1 MAYFFVLCALN
12 RNFAANLVIVSS
24 EKMKRIVLAIA
35 LVCSLFTTQAQDKTF
50 KPFNHLDFGVTLG
63 TTGIGFDVAMPV
75 HEMVKLRTGF
85 EVMPRFNYDMHF
97 NVESFDG
104 EGTPTGATL
113 DRMAEVLYG
122 LTGFKVDQN
131 VTMKGKPTMWN
142 FKFLVDVYPFK
153 NKHWHVT
160 AGFHWGPSK
169 IAEAVNAQE
178 DSPSLFAVGMYN
190 HLYDV
195 AYTDW
200 VEGIPTP
207 IINTETTGAIYLDPE
222 IEKQLVAMGRM
233 GIPLGKFTHDV
244 TDVYGVEHKKGETY
258 YMEPNENSM
267 VYADARANSFKPYLG
282 FGYEGRLIKNNDK
295 YHIGFDAGVMFW
307 GGTPS
312 IMTHE
317 GIDLAKDVE
326 DIGGKVGSYVKF
338 VKGIKVYPVINLRI
352 TRTIF

>member
-1 MAYFFVLCALN
+1 
-12 RNFAANLVIVSS
+12 
-24 EKMKRIVLAIA
+24 MKKIVLSIA
-35 LVCSLFTTQAQDKTF
+35 LMAAFTGIKAQENST
-50 KPFNHLDFGVTLG
+50 KPFSHMDLGVTLG
-63 TTGIGFDVAMPV
+63 TTGVGFDVQMPV
-75 HEMVKLRTGF
+75 HDIVKLRAGF

-97 NVESFDG
+97 DVESFNG
-104 EGTPTGATL
+104 QGVPTSSSF
-113 DRMAEVLYG
+113 DRMAEILYG

-190 HLYDV
+190 HLWDC
-195 AYTDW
+195 AYYNK
-200 VEGIPTP
+200 P
-207 IINTETTGAIYLDPE
+207 IITLDDVGE
-222 IEKQLVAMGRM
+222 VSFDKNMRQRIINMGRM
-233 GIPLGKFTHDV
+233 GIPLGKFTHNV
-244 TDVYGVEHKKGETY
+244 TDVYGNEHKQGETY
-258 YMEPNENSM
+258 YMEPNEYSM
-267 VYADARANSFKPYLG
+267 VYADAHTNSFKPYLG
-282 FGYEGRLIKNNDK
+282 FGYEGRLIKDNDT

-317 GIDLAKDVE
+317 GINLAKDVE
-326 DIGGKVGSYVKF
+326 DIGGKVGSYVDF
-338 VKGIKVYPVINLRI
+338 VKGVKVFPVINLRI